1 MKLQLTAGFAF
12 DAASGRAPVLPRVQS
27 ASATTDEPTAWA
39 VFLRLLR
46 LCWRHRRGCLE
57 VFVCQFGLIALGLA
71 GLGFTGLGIDYLRA
85 VLAPGRALPE
95 GPFGFGPPP
104 GWAPME
110 VIALLAGLVVAAAA
124 LRALLTWLAGLALAR
139 LVHRRIVSDL
149 QAAVF
154 AKLQRLSFRFFDRQS
169 TGAILNRATGDIQ
182 AVRTF
187 VETVLVQTV
196 VTVVSLV
203 FYAGYMVSI
212 HAGLTLACLA
222 TMPLLWVAC
231 VQFSRA
237 VHPQYLHGRTLFDR
251 MILTLAEC
259 VQGAAVIKGFAREA
273 EMTARFEA
281 DNRAVRAQQQRI
293 FWRVSTFSPALDLL
307 TQVNLAVLLVY
318 GGKLTIDGTLPL
330 GTGLVV
336 FAGLLQQFSNQV
348 STVAQI
354 ANGVQ
359 ESLTGA
365 GRVFEILDAPLG
377 IESPPR
383 PVPLPRC
390 RGAVRF
396 ERVSFDYTEGD
407 SVLRD
412 VDFAVAPG
420 ECIAIVG
427 ETGSGKSALLSLIPR
442 FYDPSAGRVL
452 IDGHDVRTLDLQEL
466 RRHVGT
472 VFQESFLF
480 SDTVAANLAFGRP
493 EATPDELVAAARA
506 ACAHDF
512 ITALPQGYD
521 TVLGEG
527 GVDLSGGQRQRLAI
541 ARALLAQPSILLLDD
556 PTAAID
562 PETEHE
568 ILTAIENAIQ
578 GRTTFVVA
586 HRLSTLRRADRILV
600 LRQGR
605 IVATGTHE
613 ELLRREGAYRRAA
626 LLQMVDAESRA
637 LLAVESGE
645 LEAAV

>member
-1 MKLQLTAGFAF
+1 MQSDSALTA
-12 DAASGRAPVLPRVQS
+12 AP
-27 ASATTDEPTAWA
+27 EPTARA
-39 VFLRLLR
+39 VLLRLLR
-46 LCWRHRRGCLE
+46 LCWHHRRGCLE
-57 VFVCQFGLIALGLA
+57 VLVCQLGLIALGLA
-71 GLGFTGLGIDYLRA
+71 GLGFTGYGIDYLRA
-85 VLAPGRALPE
+85 VLQPERVLPV
-95 GPFGFGPPP
+95 GPFGFGPPA

-110 VIALLAGLVVAAAA
+110 VIALLAALVIAAAA

-139 LVHRRIVSDL
+139 LVHRRIVADL

-187 VETVLVQTV
+187 VETVLVQTL

-231 VQFSRA
+231 VRFSRA
-237 VHPQYLHGRTLFDR
+237 VHPQYLHGRSLFDR
-251 MILTLAEC
+251 MILTLAEN
-259 VQGAAVIKGFAREA
+259 VQGAGVIKGFAREA

-307 TQVNLAVLLVY
+307 TQVNLVVLLVY
-318 GGKLTIDGTLPL
+318 GGKLAIDGTLPL

-377 IESPPR
+377 VESPPR
-383 PVPLPRC
+383 PVALPRC

-407 SVLRD
+407 SVLREI
-412 VDFAVAPG
+412 DFSVAPG
-420 ECIAIVG
+420 ECVAIVG

-452 IDGHDVRTLDLQEL
+452 IDGHDVRTLDVQEL

-480 SDTVAANLAFGRP
+480 SDTIAANLAFGRP
-493 EATPDELVAAARA
+493 GASRDELIAAARA

-512 ITALPQGYD
+512 IAALPHGYD
-521 TVLGEG
+521 TVLGES

-541 ARALLAQPSILLLDD
+541 ARALLARPSILLLDD

-568 ILTAIENAIQ
+568 ILTAIGNAIE

-586 HRLSTLRRADRILV
+586 HRISTLRRADRIVV
-600 LRQGR
+600 LRRGR

-626 LLQMVDAESRA
+626 LLQMVDDESRV

-645 LEAAV
+645 LEAGV